1 MDKSRFRRVMDAL
14 AEMGADQM
22 LITDPKSIFYLTG
35 YDNFPHERFM
45 GLLLKRT
52 GENVFFLNNLFM
64 PPEEEDTAR
73 VWYSDTDPVMDMV
86 AEHIDHSSV
95 LGVDKDIKARFL
107 LPLMEKG
114 AAAGFINSSLA
125 VDTTRGIKDDDE
137 KAKMRRASQINDA
150 AMAEFRALVKEG
162 VTEKEIEEQMLD
174 IYLKLGAEGFSFD
187 PIVSFGA
194 NAADPHHSPDGTVLR
209 KGDVVLFDVG
219 CIADGYCSDMTR
231 TIFMGCILE
240 EIKPVYDL
248 VLKNQNNVL
257 EEMRNNCSIKMI
269 TRGVEDSFK
278 FNNYTLIH
286 ALRTWRW
293 IRYTRNTNYK

>member
-1 MDKSRFRRVMDAL
+1 
-14 AEMGADQM
+14 
-22 LITDPKSIFYLTG
+22 
-35 YDNFPHERFM
+35 
-45 GLLLKRT
+45 
-52 GENVFFLNNLFM
+52 
-64 PPEEEDTAR
+64 
-73 VWYSDTDPVMDMV
+73 
-86 AEHIDHSSV
+86 SV

-231 TIFMGCILE
+231 TFVFQEASDLDRKVYEIVKKANQSAVE
-240 EIKPVYDL
+240 KIKPGVPIHVLDDTARGIITDAGYGEYFTHRLGHFIGLETHEYGDVSAVNETLLKPGMIFSIEPGIYLPGETGVRIEDL
-248 VLKNQNNVL
+248 VLVTEDGAEVL
-257 EEMRNNCSIKMI
+257 NHYSREL
-269 TRGVEDSFK
+269 TV
-278 FNNYTLIH
+278 
-286 ALRTWRW
+286 
-293 IRYTRNTNYK
+293 IR